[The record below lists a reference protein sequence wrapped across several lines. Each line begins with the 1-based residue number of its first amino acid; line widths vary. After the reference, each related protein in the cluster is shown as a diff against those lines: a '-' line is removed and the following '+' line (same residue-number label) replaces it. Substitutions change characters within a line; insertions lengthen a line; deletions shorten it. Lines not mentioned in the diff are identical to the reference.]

1 VSVREWSFPLPFV
14 SLLSLN
20 DRDGWQKRYRLT
32 KPWRDAVHV
41 LARKERIPQMDRWTV
56 VLHIAPRVHRERDL
70 DNLAPTLKACAD
82 GVRDA
87 TGCKDDQV
95 HYTPTNPVVHPA
107 TKEPNRLWLV
117 VIDLTHSPEN
127 TNQEGIS

>member
-1 VSVREWSFPLPFV
+1 MTAREWSFPLPFV
-14 SLLSLN
+14 TPLSLN
-20 DRDGWQKRYRLT
+20 DRHGRRKQARLN
-32 KPWRDAVHV
+32 KVWRDAVHV
-41 LARKERIPQMDRWTV
+41 LARRERIPRMDRWTV

-87 TGCKDDQV
+87 TGCKDDKE

-117 VIDLTHSPEN
+117 VIDLTGK
-127 TNQEGIS
+127 EGTEK